1 MALTQDVPLSGR
13 VGAGLD
19 PCGALQTRIELA
31 PDAEVEVVLLLG
43 EAADEAGM
51 QALIERYRRADLDA
65 VLEAVTTQWADVLG
79 TVQVRTPDR
88 AMDVM
93 LNHQLLYQ
101 TLACRVWART
111 AFYQASGAYGFRDQL
126 QDVMALSVPRPD
138 ADPRADPARRRAPIR
153 RR

>member
-93 LNHQLLYQ
+93 LNHSVAVPDAGLPRMG
-101 TLACRVWART
+101 AHRRSIRPAGRT
-111 AFYQASGAYGFRDQL
+111 ASAISCRT
-126 QDVMALSVPRPD
+126 
-138 ADPRADPARRRAPIR
+138 
-153 RR
+153 